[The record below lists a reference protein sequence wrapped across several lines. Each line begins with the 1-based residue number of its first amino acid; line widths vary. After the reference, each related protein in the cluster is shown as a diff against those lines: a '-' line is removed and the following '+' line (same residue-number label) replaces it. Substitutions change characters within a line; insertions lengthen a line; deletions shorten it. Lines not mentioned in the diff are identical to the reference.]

1 MRLLILSALAALP
14 AAAQTPVPAPPMTPA
29 TPVAPSSPPDDV
41 RMIRYKISAG
51 DLPSAES
58 ILEYHEGE
66 KGRTA
71 TIFWGSRGWRAE
83 PR

>member
-1 MRLLILSALAALP
+1 MRAMRLLVLSALAALP
-14 AAAQTPVPAPPMTPA
+14 AAGQTPVPVPPTTPA
-29 TPVAPSSPPDDV
+29 TTPVAPSSPPDDV

-58 ILEYHEGE
+58 ILE
-66 KGRTA
+66 TA
-71 TIFWGSRGWRAE
+71 TIFWGSRGWRAA